1 MKNKFT
7 ISMIAFI
14 AFYAFSGMKTS
25 PQLTEVEHINPILA
39 ERVYPIE
46 FSSIMAGDFP
56 EATKYMLAD
65 VKNILGKISAIPDEG
80 RTFDNT
86 LRIIDELHNVIENI
100 WSPADLMGNVHPD
113 PDIRKEGLDASQIAE
128 QYLNELDGNEMLFNA
143 VTVYSQTPEAK
154 LLIGVEKKYLD
165 DTLMKFRRAGFG
177 LDETIRNDVGKIRN
191 RLVAIGTEFD
201 KNKNQALDTL
211 FVDNSHMIGL
221 PESYITSHQTADG
234 RYAID
239 LSYPSY
245 KPFMKYAESDSARKA
260 LRFLYLNRAT
270 DKNIAILDSMI
281 HYRNLLAEKLG
292 YSSYAAYR
300 TEDRMVKNPITVW
313 DFENGLKIDLRE
325 KAEQD
330 YAEML
335 KVKSAHTGKP
345 ESVIET
351 WESYYYETKLLKEK
365 YQLDSEEVRQY
376 FEMSNVINGLFTV
389 SQKLFDV
396 VFKQVE
402 NPSVWHEDVTMYEV
416 FEANTDLLVGRFYLD
431 LYPRQNK
438 YSHAAAFSVVM
449 GKQTSDGYQKPA
461 TALVCNFPRSMGDEP
476 SLLPHDDV
484 ETFFHEF
491 GHLLHGVLTES
502 QFMTYAGTSVARDFV
517 EAPSQMLENWV
528 WERESLSLFASHYKT
543 GKVIPE
549 ELLNKMLAAKNVNS
563 GNDALQQV
571 YYGIMDFTL
580 HDGFDICGS
589 ETTTDLVARLQN
601 EITLYP
607 YFEGTH
613 MQASFGHLNG
623 YGASYYGYLWSLV
636 YAQDM
641 FSIFEQEGILNPEIG
656 KRFRKIILGKGGT
669 ENPYD
674 LVVQFLGRE
683 PNNQAFLKSL
693 GL

>member
-1 MKNKFT
+1 MKTKLTIFT
-7 ISMIAFI
+7 IALI
-14 AFYAFSGMKTS
+14 AFYSLAGMKTAPKS
-25 PQLTEVEHINPILA
+25 TKIERVNPILA
-39 ERVYPIE
+39 TRVTPIE
-46 FSSIMAGDFP
+46 FSSIKAGDFP
-56 EATKYMLAD
+56 EATQVMLSN
-65 VKNILGKISAIPDEG
+65 VKNILGKISAIPDTN
-80 RTFDNT
+80 RTFENT
-86 LRIIDELHNVIENI
+86 LQIIDDMHNVIENI

-113 PDIRKEGLDASQIAE
+113 SHIRKEGLDASQKAE

-143 VTVYSQTPEAK
+143 VSAFAKTEEAK
-154 LLIGVEKKYLD
+154 SLTGVKKKYLD
-165 DTLMKFRRAGFG
+165 DTLMEFRRAGFG
-177 LDETIRNDVGKIRN
+177 LHETIRKKVGRIRN
-191 RLVAIGTEFD
+191 RLVEIGTEFD

-211 FVDNSHMIGL
+211 FVDKNYMIGL
-221 PESYITSHQTADG
+221 PESYIISHKTTDG

-260 LRFLYLNRAT
+260 LRFLYLNRAA

-281 HYRNLLAEKLG
+281 HYRNLLAETLE
-292 YSSYAAYR
+292 YSSYATYR
-300 TEDRMVKNPITVW
+300 TKDRMAKNPTTVW
-313 DFENGLKIDLRE
+313 QFENGLKKDLRE

-330 YAEML
+330 YAELL
-335 KVKSAHTGKP
+335 KIKSAQMGKP
-345 ESVIET
+345 ERVIET
-351 WESYYYETKLLKEK
+351 WESYYYDTKLLKEK

-376 FEMSNVINGLFTV
+376 FEMSNVIHGLFTV
-389 SQKLFDV
+389 SQQLFDV
-396 VFKQVE
+396 VFKQVK

-416 FEANTDLLVGRFYLD
+416 YEAKTDELIGRFYLD

-449 GKQTSDGYQKPA
+449 GKQTSNGYQKPA
-461 TALVCNFPRSMGDEP
+461 TALVCNFPRPAGDEP

-502 QFMTYAGTSVARDFV
+502 PYMTYAGTSVARDFV

-528 WERESLSLFASHYKT
+528 WEKESLSLFARHYET
-543 GKVIPE
+543 GDVIPDN
-549 ELLNKMLAAKNVNS
+549 LLNKMLAAKNANS
-563 GNDALQQV
+563 GNNALQQV
-571 YYGIMDFTL
+571 YYGILDFTL
-580 HDGFDICGS
+580 HDGFDIEGN
-589 ETTTDLVARLQN
+589 ETTTELVARLQN

-641 FSIFEQEGILNPEIG
+641 FSVFEKEGIMNAETG
-656 KRFRKIILGKGGT
+656 KRYREIILGKGGT
-669 ENPYD
+669 EDPYD

-683 PNNQAFLKSL
+683 PDNQAFLKSL